1 MCVID
6 LTGYS
11 VEITDLLSEA
21 TKKVRK
27 SEKYHFFN
35 SLSLFCRNRHLLRN
49 VNYIKCNFEDL
60 LVLVKFISKYA
71 FHVYEK

>member
-21 TKKVRK
+21 AKKVRK
-27 SEKYHFFN
+27 SEKYHFFI
-35 SLSLFCRNRHLLRN
+35 
-49 VNYIKCNFEDL
+49 V
-60 LVLVKFISKYA
+60 
-71 FHVYEK
+71 